1 MSREEILLE
10 IEHLRARLYNLI
22 DAGASFDELLQA
34 SQMLD
39 NFIVMYHRVAA

>member
-10 IEHLRARLYNLI
+10 IEHLRARLYNLV
-22 DAGASFDELLQA
+22 DAGAGFDELLQA

-39 NFIVMYHRVAA
+39 DFIVMYYRAAA